1 MEDTIDSLHVI
12 CNSCLPIYCNAKKI
26 QEVGSIKG
34 TSPCHKSCQKW
45 FPMTRLNL
53 MCLKR
58 QSMDTPNHWRT
69 HLNPFLSIFHS
80 HHHHHHPLPNG
91 FPALHIYK
99 AISLKQLF
107 WKPQV
112 SLKPH
117 IQVELKNTHCPN
129 QPDGTSLVL
138 PKQPT
143 ESLFEIS
150 CVSRNYI

>member
-1 MEDTIDSLHVI
+1 MENTIDSLHVI
-12 CNSCLPIYCNAKKI
+12 CNSCLPIYCNAEKI

-80 HHHHHHPLPNG
+80 HHRRHPPPED
-91 FPALHIYK
+91 FPPLRIYK

-107 WKPQV
+107 WKLR
-112 SLKPH
+112 SLLKPTPPGWIEEH
-117 IQVELKNTHCPN
+117 TLAKSTRWYFP
-129 QPDGTSLVL
+129 SS
-138 PKQPT
+138 PKT
-143 ESLFEIS
+143 AHRESIWDFL
-150 CVSRNYI
+150 CK